1 MQMRNGLVLCVAAL
15 AMFMMATE
23 TEASAIR
30 RAVSRRGLDGCV
42 RGVTNA
48 AILGAAAAAR
58 PPLPCACPRR
68 GGAELR
74 FAAPWWHAGQG
85 VRCPHSAAVFGVGRA
100 RLANTLLRCFR
111 WCRLPAA
118 HKAFAFPAGGN
129 GERAAACSPGRT
141 LSWGRLE
148 CAVSISRNSPL
159 VLPGFAS
166 SRTTQDTDS
175 AFLQRA
181 DGSAS

>member
-1 MQMRNGLVLCVAAL
+1 M
-15 AMFMMATE
+15 
-23 TEASAIR
+23 
-30 RAVSRRGLDGCV
+30 DGCV

-48 AILGAAAAAR
+48 AILGAAASAR
-58 PPLPCACPRR
+58 PSLPCACPRR

-74 FAAPWWHAGQG
+74 FAAPWLHAGQG

-129 GERAAACSPGRT
+129 GERAAACGPGRT

-159 VLPGFAS
+159 FCPALPPLEPLRTPIPRFCSVPTAAPRKLATAPLSPTLFCAAIATCLFYAVLLPCLA
-166 SRTTQDTDS
+166 TE
-175 AFLQRA
+175 A
-181 DGSAS
+181 